1 MAMTTDICIIGGGAI
16 GKAAALAMARA
27 GRKTILLAAENK
39 HRTSAS
45 RGDWDQRVYALN
57 HVARDLLSRLRV
69 WDAMD
74 SSRIAAIDAIQVHGD
89 GEAAGKIDFDS
100 YSSRSEA
107 LAWTVEDGN
116 INNALDHA
124 LQFATGV
131 TIVRGS
137 ASTLR
142 ISDQLVSVLL
152 EDGTQIDSTLLI
164 GADGAN
170 SWVRSQADIGIHYR
184 SYHQQA
190 VVANFRCEKPHH
202 GIASQWFLGEQGI
215 VALLPLP
222 ASTVSLVWSAPDS
235 LAKALMQESPE
246 QLCRRLSELPG
257 QTLGNFTPLPPA
269 TAQALPLRLIRS
281 ASMIAHR
288 IALIGDA
295 AHVVHPLAGQGMN
308 LGFGDI
314 DALLA
319 ALSTNAQT
327 ADCGEAQTLARYAR
341 HRAEQVM
348 LMQLTT
354 DGLQRLFDTPIAP
367 IKFLRNMGLS
377 AVDKLPFLKRKLMAH
392 ALGQSI
398 SS

>member
-1 MAMTTDICIIGGGAI
+1 M
-16 GKAAALAMARA
+16 
-27 GRKTILLAAENK
+27 
-39 HRTSAS
+39 
-45 RGDWDQRVYALN
+45 
-57 HVARDLLSRLRV
+57 
-69 WDAMD
+69 
-74 SSRIAAIDAIQVHGD
+74 
-89 GEAAGKIDFDS
+89 
-100 YSSRSEA
+100 
-107 LAWTVEDGN
+107 
-116 INNALDHA
+116 
-124 LQFATGV
+124 
-131 TIVRGS
+131 
-137 ASTLR
+137 
-142 ISDQLVSVLL
+142 
-152 EDGTQIDSTLLI
+152 
-164 GADGAN
+164 
-170 SWVRSQADIGIHYR
+170 
-184 SYHQQA
+184 
-190 VVANFRCEKPHH
+190 
-202 GIASQWFLGEQGI
+202 
-215 VALLPLP
+215 ALLPLP

-235 LAKALMQESPE
+235 LAKALMQKSPE

-319 ALSTNAQT
+319 ALLTNVQT